1 MSNPKFIVANIL
13 TAFKTH
19 TIGTKV
25 LNADEFLGFLGK
37 AVAEHDFNA
46 DRVPGQGF
54 ITLPEAACTSVSA
67 GVGRRTADPADY
79 VIGVHRGRVG
89 AFLRREKAAKV
100 ETVAS
105 IIYTKQAYLQDP
117 DVAKEPEEA
126 ARVGASDATHVI
138 VAVLA
143 SAGPKP
149 PLTATRFVHNLAGGN
164 REAEKWTADEIR
176 AKAKDIGAYGN
187 EWCVVAD

>member
-67 GVGRRTADPADY
+67 GVWPAHRRPGR
-79 VIGVHRGRVG
+79 
-89 AFLRREKAAKV
+89 LRDRCAPRPSRCISQERKAAKV

-164 REAEKWTADEIR
+164 REAEKWTADEIPR
-176 AKAKDIGAYGN
+176 EGEGYRRLRQ
-187 EWCVVAD
+187 